1 MPDLSTIRDQ
11 VQDRL
16 KELEGLIAPL
26 RAELEELTG
35 VAERFTSNGT
45 SNGAA
50 AVASPVKRGRRGAAK
65 PKAAGA
71 KAPTPAKAS
80 GAARRSRRSSGGSRA
95 QQAIS
100 LIAERPGMTVPEMAK
115 AMGIGSNYLYRV
127 LPQLEKDGKVSKQ
140 GKGYH
145 SVETAAE
152 APAPESS

>member
-1 MPDLSTIRDQ
+1 MPNLITIRDQ

-26 RAELEELTG
+26 RAELDELTG
-35 VAERFTSNGT
+35 VAERFTSNGA
-45 SNGAA
+45 SNGAV
-50 AVASPVKRGRRGAAK
+50 AVAPPVKRGRRAAK
-65 PKAAGA
+65 AKAAAPKAAA
-71 KAPTPAKAS
+71 PAKAS
-80 GAARRSRRSSGGSRA
+80 ATTRRARRSGGGSRA
-95 QQAIS
+95 QQAIG

-127 LPQLEKDGKVSKQ
+127 LPQLEKDGKVTKQ

-152 APAPESS
+152 APASEPS

>member
-1 MPDLSTIRDQ
+1 MPDLSTIRDE

-35 VAERFTSNGT
+35 VAESFTSNGA
-45 SNGAA
+45 SNGT
-50 AVASPVKRGRRGAAK
+50 AVVAPPVKRGRRAAK
-65 PKAAGA
+65 PKGAAP
-71 KAPTPAKAS
+71 KAAASAKAS
-80 GAARRSRRSSGGSRA
+80 STPRRSRRSGGSRA
-95 QQAIS
+95 QQAIN

-145 SVETAAE
+145 SVE
-152 APAPESS
+152 APAAAPASEPS

>member
-1 MPDLSTIRDQ
+1 MPNLITIRDQ

-26 RAELEELTG
+26 RAELDELTG
-35 VAERFTSNGT
+35 VAERFTSNGA
-45 SNGAA
+45 SNGAVV
-50 AVASPVKRGRRGAAK
+50 VAPPVKRGRRAAK
-65 PKAAGA
+65 PKAAA
-71 KAPTPAKAS
+71 PKATAPAKAS
-80 GAARRSRRSSGGSRA
+80 APTRRSRRSGGGSRA

-127 LPQLEKDGKVSKQ
+127 LPQLEKDGKVTKQ

-145 SVETAAE
+145 SVETAAA
-152 APAPESS
+152 APASESS